1 MIGETEE
8 YKAKKRDFTLQSSLK
23 SLSLKVLMLV
33 PF

>member
-8 YKAKKRDFTLQSSLK
+8 YKAKKRDFTLQSSLT